1 MRGMLVHYLIER
13 DFSHE
18 EASSVANA
26 MRDSLAKEKEIAR
39 KEFLKILTK
48 QIRKDYGERSVGDLV
63 FWEPPPAGLTVE
75 TEDGSRPFSREVL
88 SHSIQASGL
97 PPDSSYQIARAISS
111 RLTDERRIKI
121 THRVLEDLTADMLAA
136 EHGRAY
142 SERYR
147 LWRSWGE
154 SGKPLI
160 VLIGGASGVG
170 KTSLAINLASMLD
183 IPRVV
188 ATDDIRQ
195 IMRLMLA
202 PELMPSLHTSSY
214 ATEPP
219 DSEVTALDPVVTGF
233 REQSQTICVGV
244 RAIMSRCIEENTS
257 VILDGVHLLPDF
269 LDIGKFAKD
278 AFVVQICLALLD
290 RKVYE
295 ARFAK
300 RATEAPARPADRY
313 LAHIKEILQVQDHIV
328 ERNIA
333 YENPVIEVGIIEDV
347 TSAAVL
353 MVGERLQEQ
362 QEAQKAGTNGH
373 KKKKRE

>member
-26 MRDSLAKEKEIAR
+26 MRDSLAKEKEIPR

-63 FWEPPPAGLTVE
+63 FWEPPPASLTVE
-75 TEDGSRPFSREVL
+75 TEDGSRPFSHEVL

-111 RLTDERRIKI
+111 RLTDERRIQI
-121 THRVLEDLTADMLAA
+121 THRVLEDLAADMLAA
-136 EHGRAY
+136 EHGKAY

-202 PELMPSLHTSSY
+202 RELMPCLHTSSY

-219 DSEVTALDPVVTGF
+219 DSEVAVLDPVVTGF

-244 RAIMSRCIEENTS
+244 RAIMSRCIEESTS

-290 RKVYE
+290 RDVYE

-362 QEAQKAGTNGH
+362 QEAQKSGTNGH
-373 KKKKRE
+373 KKKKRA

>member
-136 EHGRAY
+136 EHGKAY

-219 DSEVTALDPVVTGF
+219 DSKVAALDPVVTGF

-244 RAIMSRCIEENTS
+244 RAIMSRCIEENSS

-269 LDIGKFAKD
+269 LEIGKFAKD

-290 RKVYE
+290 REVYE

-353 MVGERLQEQ
+353 MVGEGLQEQ
-362 QEAQKAGTNGH
+362 QETQKAGTNGH

>member
-26 MRDSLAKEKEIAR
+26 MRDALAKEKEIAR

-111 RLTDERRIKI
+111 RLMDERRIQI

-136 EHGRAY
+136 EHGKAY

-269 LDIGKFAKD
+269 LDIGKFAKK

-290 RKVYE
+290 REVYE

-333 YENPVIEVGIIEDV
+333 YENSVIEVGIIEDV

-362 QEAQKAGTNGH
+362 QDAQKAGTNGQ

>member
-18 EASSVANA
+18 EASSVANS

-39 KEFLKILTK
+39 KDFLKILTK

-63 FWEPPPAGLTVE
+63 FWEPAPAGFTVE
-75 TEDGSRPFSREVL
+75 TEDGSRPFSREIL
-88 SHSIQASGL
+88 SHSIQATGL
-97 PPDSSYQIARAISS
+97 APDSAYQVARAIAS
-111 RLTDERRIKI
+111 RLADERREQI
-121 THRVLEDLTADMLAA
+121 THHMLEDLTADMLAE
-136 EHGRAY
+136 EHGKAY
-142 SERYR
+142 AERYR

-160 VLIGGASGVG
+160 VLIGGSSGVG

-202 PELMPSLHTSSY
+202 RELMPSLHTSSY

-219 DSEVTALDPVVTGF
+219 GSHVAVLDPVVAGF
-233 REQSQTICVGV
+233 REQSQSVCVGV
-244 RAIMSRCIEENTS
+244 RAIMSRCIEENSS

-269 LDIGKFAKD
+269 LDIDKLAKD
-278 AFVVQICLALLD
+278 AFVVHICLALLD
-290 RKVYE
+290 REVYE
-295 ARFAK
+295 ARFAA
-300 RATEAPARPADRY
+300 RATQAPERPADRY

-328 ERNIA
+328 ERNVSF
-333 YENPVIEVGIIEDV
+333 ENPILEVGIIEDV
-347 TSAAVL
+347 TSAAVM

-362 QEAQKAGTNGH
+362 QEAQKAGSNGQ

>member
-26 MRDSLAKEKEIAR
+26 MRDSLAKEQEIAR

-48 QIRKDYGERSVGDLV
+48 QIRQEYGERSVGDLV
-63 FWEPPPAGLTVE
+63 FWEPPPASLTVE
-75 TEDGSRPFSREVL
+75 TQDGSRPFSREVL

-111 RLTDERRIKI
+111 RLTDERRAEI

-136 EHGRAY
+136 EHGKAY

-219 DSEVTALDPVVTGF
+219 DSEVAVLDPVVTGF

-269 LDIGKFAKD
+269 LDIGKFSKN

-290 RKVYE
+290 REAYE

-300 RATEAPARPADRY
+300 RAIEAPARPADRY

-333 YENPVIEVGIIEDV
+333 HENPVIEVGIIEDV

-353 MVGERLQEQ
+353 LVGERLQEQ

>member
-1 MRGMLVHYLIER
+1 MRGMLVHYLLER
-13 DFSHE
+13 AFSHE

-26 MRDSLAKEKEIAR
+26 IRDSLAKEKEIAR
-39 KEFLKILTK
+39 KEFLKILTR
-48 QIRKDYGERSVGDLV
+48 QIRKDYGDRSVGDLV
-63 FWEPPPAGLTVE
+63 FWEPPPASLTVE

-111 RLTDERRIKI
+111 KLTDERRIKV

-136 EHGRAY
+136 KHGKAY
-142 SERYR
+142 AERYL

-154 SGKPLI
+154 SGRPLI

-195 IMRLMLA
+195 VMRLMLA
-202 PELMPSLHTSSY
+202 QDLMPSLHTSSY
-214 ATEPP
+214 ATAPP
-219 DSEVTALDPVVTGF
+219 DSEVAVLDPVVAGF
-233 REQSQTICVGV
+233 REQSQTVCVGV
-244 RAIMSRCIEENTS
+244 RAIMSRCIEENSS

-269 LDIGKFAKD
+269 LDLGKFSKQ

-290 RKVYE
+290 REVYE

-300 RATEAPARPADRY
+300 RAAEAPRRPAERY
-313 LAHIKEILQVQDHIV
+313 LAHIKEILQVQNHIV

-333 YENPVIEVGIIEDV
+333 YENAVLELGIIEDV

-362 QEAQKAGTNGH
+362 QENRKAGTNGRR
-373 KKKKRE
+373 KKKSE